1 MKGNSSVFTSTEAPP
16 HLPILPHTEMTYWPR
31 PPDLLVFQC
40 KSIESSNIEEGGETV
55 IFDNKAAAAELDKD
69 FLEKLEKGCIF
80 KRYYPGKNSLQIR
93 IPQKL
98 GSHVEYGLYNAEKS
112 ERSMYSL

>member
-40 KSIESSNIEEGGETV
+40 KSIGSSNIEEGGETV
-55 IFDNKAAAAELDKD
+55 IFDNKAAAAELDQEI
-69 FLEKLEKGCIF
+69 LEKLKKGCIF
-80 KRYYPGKNSLQIR
+80 KRYYPGKNPLRIR
-93 IPQKL
+93 ILQKL
-98 GSHVEYGLYNAEKS
+98 GSHVEYWLYNA
-112 ERSMYSL
+112 